1 MDLFGKRRIAQ
12 LRDDLAQADE
22 ANSAAQARARDLE
35 AKNRALANQVEYLV
49 RTIRDMDGQIF
60 QIGQLADGSWTRV
73 RNNFANLHE
82 GMMARKRAES
92 DRVGAILSTEIIKAY
107 APDTTKRITK

>member
-12 LRDDLAQADE
+12 LREDLAQADE
-22 ANSAAQARARDLE
+22 QNSAAQARARDLE

-60 QIGQLADGSWTRV
+60 QIGQLADGSWSRV
-73 RNNFANLHE
+73 RSNFANLHE
-82 GMMARKRAES
+82 GMMARKRTES
-92 DRVGAILSTEIIKAY
+92 DRVGAILQTEIIKAY